1 MRYLVSLAVL
11 LGGNAPSALA
21 EPVRAPHELV
31 VFDPSVTPDE
41 CSVYAAIPE
50 DARDP
55 MAFASQQALSFAAC
69 LLDTSVTRTD
79 EPKAL
84 PGMVEELTN
93 MSSPAMM
100 VYLVALEHAPPS
112 LQLRVAYQL
121 GAANVALL
129 TRARSSIAAPK
140 PELAAHARY
149 SNLRGMLEPLLVP
162 VSRRAAA
169 SFVLVDKIARDMPEL
184 ADDPVAAYMI
194 RSARAMFVGLA
205 PEAQVWAVAEFG
217 KTGDDMEL

>member
-1 MRYLVSLAVL
+1 
-11 LGGNAPSALA
+11 
-21 EPVRAPHELV
+21 
-31 VFDPSVTPDE
+31 
-41 CSVYAAIPE
+41 
-50 DARDP
+50 

-69 LLDTSVTRTD
+69 LLDTSVARID

-100 VYLVALEHAPPS
+100 VYLVALEHAPPA

-121 GAANVALL
+121 GVANVALL

-140 PELAAHARY
+140 PELAAHPRY
-149 SNLRGMLEPLLVP
+149 SKLRGMLEPLLVP

-194 RSARAMFVGLA
+194 RSAHAMYGGLA

-217 KTGDDMEL
+217 KTGEDMEL